1 MPLINTI
8 AEYFLLKTVV
18 SQRQSQKRGLK
29 RTFFLLRHKNQ
40 YLITSRDAIISI
52 SLTVLY
58 GRDYSET
65 ADRLMRYI
73 FTLAVDIFHYLTDG
87 MCC

>member
-1 MPLINTI
+1 M
-8 AEYFLLKTVV
+8 
-18 SQRQSQKRGLK
+18 
-29 RTFFLLRHKNQ
+29 

-52 SLTVLY
+52 SLTVPY

-73 FTLAVDIFHYLTDG
+73 FTLAVVIFHYLT
-87 MCC
+87 MACAVSAYLFVLRNNVYYFHKKKTCKYIIFVEQNE